1 MCSHASQAHDFTHF
15 RHRWEMP
22 MIWLSCLITLMA
34 LAAALG
40 VFWADSA
47 GMLEGSLEEET
58 LTDLRDT
65 ANTVMLLLIAPLAI
79 YVYRFYMAAS
89 ARSNA
94 VLVGPQQFPELHA
107 MYLDLAQRLD
117 LPNPPK
123 LYVTN
128 GNGVVN
134 AYALECNRRYRYVV
148 MHSEIAMLL
157 PTAPDVVE
165 FVLAHELAHHKLRH
179 VSLWRIIIGMIPNLL
194 MLPGQT
200 TTRAQEYSADRVA
213 MAICPNHANAVRLLA
228 VGPWMADGVNPDAWA
243 EQCEAEHR
251 EWMVRLAN
259 ALSSHA
265 VMVKRFKALRDIER
279 EGFKTQ
285 GEMF

>member
-1 MCSHASQAHDFTHF
+1 MCSHSPQAHDFTRF

-22 MIWLSCLITLMA
+22 MIWLSCLITLIA

-79 YVYRFYMAAS
+79 YVYRFYMAAA

-107 MYLDLAQRLD
+107 MYLDLARRLD

-134 AYALECNRRYRYVV
+134 AYALECNKRYRYVV

-243 EQCEAEHR
+243 EQCAAEHR